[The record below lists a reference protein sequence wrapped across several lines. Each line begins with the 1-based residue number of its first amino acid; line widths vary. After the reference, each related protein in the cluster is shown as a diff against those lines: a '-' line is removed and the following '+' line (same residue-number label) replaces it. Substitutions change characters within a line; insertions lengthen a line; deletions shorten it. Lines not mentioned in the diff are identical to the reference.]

1 MLQLT
6 IYHDL
11 SLILNPE
18 AKNQSSEYHE
28 SYLPTHTQVFQLKSC
43 IPQFIKAPFHCFT
56 MLPAFSSNFFFALK
70 RRFITPHLT
79 EPTWQSG
86 NRLVASVHWV
96 HPLLPVSLHPKHT
109 LDPNSWSLKS
119 DEQCTRLCDLRTPA
133 VAFKS
138 DSAATKKTHSKQL
151 HGKSWWRK
159 SSMHELFPYAH
170 VGNCDVK
177 TKSCQSHWNKNH
189 AYQILRLLP

>member
-18 AKNQSSEYHE
+18 ANEIFWVLWIVSSNAH
-28 SYLPTHTQVFQLKSC
+28 KSF

-86 NRLVASVHWV
+86 NRVVASVHWV

-109 LDPNSWSLKS
+109 LDPSSWSLKS
-119 DEQCTRLCDLRTPA
+119 DEQCTTLCDLRTPA
-133 VAFKS
+133 VAFKTG
-138 DSAATKKTHSKQL
+138 DIAATKKTHIPNSYMVNRDEGNHPCTNYFHTLMWATKKTL
-151 HGKSWWRK
+151 ITFHCTGWLIGILI
-159 SSMHELFPYAH
+159 MVYYNPYIP
-170 VGNCDVK
+170 G
-177 TKSCQSHWNKNH
+177 
-189 AYQILRLLP
+189 

>member
-1 MLQLT
+1 MLQFT

-18 AKNQSSEYHE
+18 ANEIFWVSWIVSSNAHK
-28 SYLPTHTQVFQLKSC
+28 SFSLNPASHNSSKHRFTVSRCFQLFRP
-43 IPQFIKAPFHCFT
+43 IFV
-56 MLPAFSSNFFFALK
+56 FALK
-70 RRFITPHLT
+70 RRFIRPHLT

-119 DEQCTRLCDLRTPA
+119 DEQYTRLCDLRTPA
-133 VAFKS
+133 VAFKKG
-138 DSAATKKTHSKQL
+138 DSAATKKTHTPNGYISQ
-151 HGKSWWRK
+151 SWWRK
-159 SSMHELFPYAH
+159 SSMH
-170 VGNCDVK
+170 
-177 TKSCQSHWNKNH
+177 
-189 AYQILRLLP
+189 